1 MLTRGGAASISF
13 VLSWPIG
20 AFDFLAVVT
29 FRAVIIS
36 KMFFFAVNI
45 TSYFELNINL
55 LNQL

>member
-55 LNQL
+55 LN